1 MQLYRGETGQPYW
14 GLCYFASQ
22 YLCLD
27 LTLKVDH
34 KYHLSFSFWSCLLSE
49 GLFTLHALFL
59 EHGTKTCSR
68 LPHGILLGITLEAT
82 RPSCCT
88 RSLLWPAGQR
98 QRIFKK
104 TGAENKQVLLLLAD
118 FLYAA
123 FGTLQT
129 HCRKKRNLG
138 GMWARVDLWPG
149 NSKSFGFGLYCL
161 Q

>member
-104 TGAENKQVLLLLAD
+104 PGAENKQVLLLLAD
-118 FLYAA
+118 FLCAA
-123 FGTLQT
+123 FSTLQT
-129 HCRKKRNLG
+129 HCRKKWNLG

>member
-1 MQLYRGETGQPYW
+1 M
-14 GLCYFASQ
+14 
-22 YLCLD
+22 
-27 LTLKVDH
+27 
-34 KYHLSFSFWSCLLSE
+34 
-49 GLFTLHALFL
+49 HALFL

-104 TGAENKQVLLLLAD
+104 PGAENKQVLLLLAD
-118 FLYAA
+118 FLCAA

-129 HCRKKRNLG
+129 HCRKKEIWEACGPDLISDLAIQKALDLG
-138 GMWARVDLWPG
+138 FTASS
-149 NSKSFGFGLYCL
+149 N
-161 Q
+161 